1 MFYDRAKIYIK
12 SGNGGDGMIGF
23 RREKHVP
30 LGGPNGGDGGKG
42 GDIIIVVNPNYNSL
56 IRFHRN
62 NHFRAG
68 DASHGNTKD
77 RKTGASGETLHL
89 EVPPGTIVRD
99 AETGEQLADLTEAS
113 QEILIVLKGGRGGR
127 GNIHFANSVNQAP
140 RIAERG
146 EPGEEMWLELELK
159 AHR

>member
-42 GDIIIVVNPNYNSL
+42 GDIIIVVNAHYNSL

-62 NHFRAG
+62 NHYRAG
-68 DASHGNTKD
+68 DASHGSLS
-77 RKTGASGETLHL
+77 RKTGAGGEIQLTDAIAQDI
-89 EVPPGTIVRD
+89 GT
-99 AETGEQLADLTEAS
+99 
-113 QEILIVLKGGRGGR
+113 
-127 GNIHFANSVNQAP
+127 ANSVYGYRFHGQRFDCGSKAGFLQATVS
-140 RIAERG
+140 
-146 EPGEEMWLELELK
+146 
-159 AHR
+159 